1 MKIAILG
8 AMREEIA
15 PILEFF
21 DTYTELKYARNI
33 FYSAEYKGH
42 EIIIAY
48 SKIGKV
54 ASAMTATIMLEKFG
68 ADILLFSG
76 VAGAVHEDLS
86 IGDILIATKC
96 VQHDA
101 ELSAFGHPLGF
112 IPESDHFAPT
122 DPILN
127 NIARKVAAELDITLL
142 EGIVASGDQ
151 FIADSAK
158 KEWIKT
164 TFLAHACEMEGAS
177 VAQVCSFYQKPF
189 FLLRAI
195 SDTASGDADVLFDE
209 FLESSAQTSAKFIL
223 KMIEKI

>member
-8 AMREEIA
+8 AMREEIT
-15 PILEFF
+15 PIL
-21 DTYTELKYARNI
+21 DYIGSYTELKYARNI
-33 FYSAEYKGH
+33 FYTAKFAEH
-42 EIIIAY
+42 DIVMAY

-54 ASAMTATIMLEKFG
+54 ASAMTATIMFEKFG

-76 VAGAVHEDLS
+76 VAGALHEDLQ
-86 IGDILIATKC
+86 IGDMLIATKC

-101 ELSAFGHPLGF
+101 ELSAFGHPFGF

-127 NIARKVAAELDITLL
+127 DLAKKVASELDITLF

-177 VAQVCSFYQKPF
+177 VAQVCSFYNKPF

-195 SDTASGDADVLFDE
+195 SDTASGDAGVLFDE
-209 FLESSAQTSAKFIL
+209 FLESSAKISAEFIL

>member
-8 AMREEIA
+8 AMREEIT
-15 PILEFF
+15 PILQGIKDYKQIEH
-21 DTYTELKYARNI
+21 ARNTYYTAN
-33 FYSAEYKGH
+33 FAGH

-54 ASAMTATIMLEKFG
+54 ASAMTATIMFEKFG

-76 VAGAVHEDLS
+76 VAGALHEDLQ
-86 IGDILIATKC
+86 IGDMLIATKC

-101 ELSAFGHPLGF
+101 ELSAFGHPFGF

-127 NIARKVAAELDITLL
+127 DLAKKVASELDITLF

-158 KEWIKT
+158 KEWIKS

-177 VAQVCSFYQKPF
+177 VAQVCSFYNKPF

-209 FLESSAQTSAKFIL
+209 FLESSAKISADFLL

>member
-8 AMREEIA
+8 AMREEIT
-15 PILEFF
+15 PILERIGE
-21 DTYTELKYARNI
+21 YKEEKYARNI
-33 FYSAEYKGH
+33 FYTAKYAGH
-42 EIIIAY
+42 DIFLAY

-54 ASAMTATIMLEKFG
+54 ASAMSATILFERYN
-68 ADILLFSG
+68 ADILLFTG
-76 VAGAVHEDLS
+76 VAGALDEELK
-86 IGDILIATKC
+86 IGDLIIASKC

-101 ELSAFGHPLGF
+101 ELSAFGHPFGF

-127 NIARKVAAELDITLL
+127 DLAKKVASELDITLL

-158 KEWIKT
+158 KEWIKS
-164 TFLAHACEMEGAS
+164 TFSAHACEMEGAS

-209 FLESSAQTSAKFIL
+209 FLESSAKISADFLL